1 VGDVIDLRNQQQL
14 ASKQALISFVGFL
27 NGTHKTISLV
37 GFHNSSHKTI
47 QKTHHFFSGFSQ

>member
-14 ASKQALISFVGFL
+14 ASTDFVGFL

-47 QKTHHFFSGFSQ
+47 QKTHRSFSGFSQ